1 MLELLRK
8 QTLLTESFGI
18 SVDVNKDNALAL
30 IELNEMQETSKNN
43 YEEKIGVTLSLDYDE
58 LDEIIAVLQYA
69 SDQLKRGDNEFAVKG
84 C

>member
-18 SVDVNKDNALAL
+18 SVDINKDNALAL
-30 IELNEMQETSKNN
+30 IELNEVQETAENQ
-43 YEEKIGVTLSLDYDE
+43 YTEKPGVTFSLDYEE

-69 SDQLKRGDNEFAVKG
+69 SDQLKQGDNQFANLK
-84 C
+84 